1 MKLALGFA
9 CSINFQYWVMNP
21 TYCMPKINSHVEK
34 ITKNVFDNSL
44 TIIKINPTNVAIVI
58 LMVSCML
65 GNIPV
70 LNCNFLG

>member
-1 MKLALGFA
+1 
-9 CSINFQYWVMNP
+9 
-21 TYCMPKINSHVEK
+21 MPKINSPSHVEK

-44 TIIKINPTNVAIVI
+44 TIIEINPTNVAIVI

-70 LNCNFLG
+70 LKL